1 MLDELLP
8 CANCDGQPHF
18 EFDDDLKM
26 VRLHCSVCLMTTEKI
41 PSSPDRNAALTQLTN
56 AWNQRPN
63 RVPTT
68 AGSIHE
74 LINKEI
80 HAVDSAMVL
89 EMIARNQE
97 DWETRGPLLGELAA
111 KCIDSALAYSDYWP
125 IDAVIY
131 DAARYRKLLK
141 LARFFVVD
149 GRRTLRFEPIVAAKS
164 DSNMPFE
171 GLANLSIDQLPDR
184 NRW

>member
-26 VRLHCSVCLMTTEKI
+26 VRLHCTVCLMTTEKL
-41 PSSPDRNAALTQLTN
+41 PCSPDRNSALTQLTT

-68 AGSIHE
+68 AGSIQE

-89 EMIARNQE
+89 EMVARNQE

-111 KCIDSALAYSDYWP
+111 KCIDSSLAYSDYWP
-125 IDAVIY
+125 IDAVIH
-131 DAARYRKLLK
+131 DAARFRKLLHR
-141 LARFFVVD
+141 ARFYVVD
-149 GRRTLRFEPIVAAKS
+149 GKRTLRFEPIEAVET
-164 DSNMPFE
+164 DGPMPFE
-171 GLANLSIDQLPDR
+171 ALASLSIDELPDR
-184 NRW
+184 DRW